1 MSSSS
6 EAAGSMAVAGPPA
19 GQGWRAM
26 VLAVARVLLPVLLAL
41 VVGALV
47 LLALGKDPLAY
58 YGYVLNR
65 GLLTWSG
72 LQETITRMAPLL
84 MISAGLIVAF
94 RAGVWNL
101 GVDGQFLLAAVIGF
115 VPGSKRG
122 KLTFLR
128 HPGRARRA
136 TIRGLN
142 TGGADELGSRL
153 SASLR
158 PG

>member
-19 GQGWRAM
+19 GRGWWAM
-26 VLAVARVLLPVLLAL
+26 LLAIARVLLPVLLAL
-41 VVGALV
+41 VVGALI
-47 LLALGKDPLAY
+47 LLVLGKDPLAY

-101 GVDGQFLLAAVIGF
+101 GVDGQL
-115 VPGSKRG
+115 
-122 KLTFLR
+122 
-128 HPGRARRA
+128 
-136 TIRGLN
+136 
-142 TGGADELGSRL
+142 
-153 SASLR
+153 
-158 PG
+158 